1 MSLMINALVMSCM
14 AFVAMLLLAW
24 LAYGGSDRKGG

>member
-14 AFVAMLLLAW
+14 AFAAMLFLAW